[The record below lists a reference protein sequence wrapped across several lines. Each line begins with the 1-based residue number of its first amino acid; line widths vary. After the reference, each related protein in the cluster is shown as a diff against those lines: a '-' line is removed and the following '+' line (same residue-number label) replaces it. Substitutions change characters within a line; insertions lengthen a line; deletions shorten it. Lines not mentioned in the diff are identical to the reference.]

1 MTIHLSTEVR
11 NARLQAIKDIIG
23 ESGYLRIRS
32 GAVPDFTS
40 EADSGDVLSEIVL
53 PSGWL
58 SVPTGGTV
66 SMSGTWADASADNT
80 GTATHFRIYR
90 PGPSGE
96 CDLQGSVGTSAADMI
111 VLTTS
116 FVATQP
122 FTVTAFSLV
131 DGNA

>member
-11 NARLQAIKDIIG
+11 NARLQAIKDTIG
-23 ESGYLRIRS
+23 ASGYLRIRS
-32 GAVPDFTS
+32 GTAPDFTS
-40 EADSGDVLSEIVL
+40 DADVGTVLSEIIL

-58 SVPTGGTV
+58 GIPTGGGV
-66 SMSGTWADASADNT
+66 SMSGTWADASADDT

-90 PGPSGE
+90 SDGTT
-96 CDLQGSVGTSAADMI
+96 CDLQGSVGTSATDMI

>member
-32 GAVPDFTS
+32 GTVPDFTS
-40 EADSGDVLSEIVL
+40 EADSGDVLSEITL

-66 SMSGTWADASADNT
+66 AMSGTWADASADDT

-90 PGPSGE
+90 PDGTT

-131 DGNA
+131 DGNT

>member
-1 MTIHLSTEVR
+1 MTVHLSTEVR
-11 NARLQAIKDIIG
+11 NARLQAVKDIIG

-66 SMSGTWADASADNT
+66 AMSGTWADASADDT

-90 PGPSGE
+90 PDGTT
-96 CDLQGSVGTSAADMI
+96 CDLQGSVGTSGADMI

>member
-1 MTIHLSTEVR
+1 MTIHLSTDIR
-11 NARLQAIKDIIG
+11 NARLQAIKDTIG
-23 ESGYLRIRS
+23 DSGYLRIRS
-32 GAVPDFTS
+32 GTAPDYTDD
-40 EADSGDVLSEIVL
+40 ADVGDVLSEIIL

-58 SVPTGGTV
+58 GIPVAGGV
-66 SMSGTWADASADNT
+66 GMSGTWADASADAT

-90 PGPSGE
+90 PDGTT

-131 DGNA
+131 DGNT